1 MRAMLNSVLILL
13 GIAGVFYVGLCLLL
27 YLQQDRVLFYPGPND
42 TALLAQWK
50 SQALEIRTSDTRLEG
65 WWADNSASTTP
76 FVILYFGG
84 NAEDVLYQAT
94 MAERFNARRML
105 VVNYRGYGQTQGQ
118 PSQAALYADGLAI
131 YDYVVNEV
139 GAEPEHIVVMG
150 RSLGSGVASMLASER
165 SVRAAILITPFDSI
179 RAVASSHYPIFP
191 VKLLLR
197 HPFDSKS
204 FARQTKAP
212 ALIIA
217 AAEDRVIPAKHAQA
231 LANAWAGEQHLHVL
245 PGVGHNDLELH
256 PDYFKLINGFLG
268 RLEGDRG

>member
-1 MRAMLNSVLILL
+1 MRAMLNSLLILL
-13 GIAGVFYVGLCLLL
+13 GIAGVFYAALCLLL

-42 TALLAQWK
+42 SALLAHWK
-50 SQALEIRTSDTRLEG
+50 SQSVDIRTRDSRLEG
-65 WWADNSASTTP
+65 WWADNPASTTP

-84 NAEDVLYQAT
+84 NAEDVLYTAS
-94 MAERFNARRML
+94 MAARLDARRML

-118 PSQAALYADGLAI
+118 PSQTALYEDGLAI

-139 GAEPEHIVVMG
+139 GAKPEHIVVMG
-150 RSLGSGVASMLASER
+150 RSLGSGVASMLAAKR

-179 RAVASSHYPIFP
+179 SAVAASHYPIFP
-191 VKLLLR
+191 VKFLLR
-197 HPFDSKS
+197 HPFDSAS
-204 FARQTKAP
+204 FARQTNAP

-231 LANAWAGEQHLHVL
+231 LADVWAGEQHLHVL

-256 PDYFKLINGFLG
+256 PDYFRLINEFLG
-268 RLEGDRG
+268 RLERDRG

>member
-1 MRAMLNSVLILL
+1 MLNSLLILL
-13 GIAGVFYVGLCLLL
+13 GIAGVFYAALCLLL

-42 TALLAQWK
+42 SALLAQWK
-50 SQALEIRTSDTRLEG
+50 SRALEIRTPDARLEG
-65 WWADNSASTTP
+65 WWADNPTSTTP
-76 FVILYFGG
+76 LIILYFGG
-84 NAEDVLYQAT
+84 NAEDVLYTAS
-94 MAERFNARRML
+94 MAERFNARRLL
-105 VVNYRGYGQTQGQ
+105 VVNYRGYGQTQGR

-139 GAEPEHIVVMG
+139 GAKPEHIVVMG
-150 RSLGSGVASMLASER
+150 RSLGSGVASMLAAER

-179 RAVASSHYPIFP
+179 RAVAASHYPIFP

-197 HPFDSKS
+197 HPFDSAS
-204 FARQTKAP
+204 FARQTKVP

-231 LANAWAGEQHLHVL
+231 LADVWAGEQHLHVL

-256 PDYFKLINGFLG
+256 PDYFRLINGFLQT
-268 RLEGDRG
+268 LEGDSG